1 MTGSTVAAGA
11 ARAEE
16 GPSMSTPR
24 VTPRPKPTTRLS
36 RTGETLLT
44 HALRAWPGIRREVLP
59 ALVIFWVNLIACG
72 LAFAALESDDD
83 WFLGLYWSAVT
94 GSTTGYGDVL
104 PQSTAATVLTIYAIA
119 SSWLLNLIVAT
130 LLIKNVIP
138 EPHLFTD
145 AEQRHGQAHDAV
157 QTAHARY
164 QTAMLEDLYRH
175 RLDADP
181 HIGSAYRDL
190 QDAEERLHEA
200 EAALRHE
207 QHERGEAPAPSAD

>member
-1 MTGSTVAAGA
+1 
-11 ARAEE
+11 
-16 GPSMSTPR
+16 MSTPR
-24 VTPRPKPTTRLS
+24 VPPRPRPAARLS

-44 HALRAWPGIRREVLP
+44 HARRAWPGIRREVLP
-59 ALVIFWVNLIACG
+59 ALLVFWVNLVACG

-83 WFLGLYWSAVT
+83 WFRGLYWSVVT

-119 SSWLLNLIVAT
+119 SSWLLNLVVAT

-164 QTAMLEDLYRH
+164 QTAMLEELCRH
-175 RLDADP
+175 RTDADP
-181 HIGSAYRDL
+181 HTDPAYRQL
-190 QDAEERLHEA
+190 RDAEERLHDA
-200 EAALRHE
+200 EAALRDE
-207 QHERGEAPAPSAD
+207 QHERGEARAPGAP